1 MRSPVRMLALSV
13 GALALAATGCATV
26 PEGSIEAAAVECPPG
41 SDCYDVP
48 RAVGDGG
55 EFIIEGGEFFFN
67 EPEGLFWSGDIE
79 VTLVNIGSA
88 EHNIVFIGANEGS
101 EIPFA
106 AGGETDTQVVNLFEG
121 DVIYYCSIPGH
132 RAQGME
138 GSVRI
143 YPTQEA
149 AEEAMGA
156 QQPDATEDRRRRPTE
171 GADATEE
178 PDDADATDEPTED
191 TDA

>member
-13 GALALAATGCATV
+13 GALALAVTGCATV

-55 EFIIEGGEFFFN
+55 EFIIEGGEFFYN

-79 VTLVNIGSA
+79 VTLVNIGAA

-106 AGGETDTQVVNLFEG
+106 AGGETDTGIVNLFEG
-121 DVIYYCSIPGH
+121 DYIFYCSIPGH

-138 GSVRI
+138 GVVTI
-143 YPTQEA
+143 YPTQEDA
-149 AEEAMGA
+149 QDALGA
-156 QQPDATEDRRRRPTE
+156 QQP
-171 GADATEE
+171 
-178 PDDADATDEPTED
+178 EPTED
-191 TDA
+191 PDEESTEDADDGDADDNGDADEDGEGDS

>member
-13 GALALAATGCATV
+13 GVLALAATGCATV
-26 PEGSIEAAAVECPPG
+26 PEGSIEAAAVECPPD

-67 EPEGLFWSGDIE
+67 PPEGLFWSGDIE
-79 VTLVNIGSA
+79 VTLINVGAA

-106 AGGETDTQVVNLFEG
+106 PGGETDTQVVNLFEG
-121 DVIYYCSIPGH
+121 NVIYYCSIPGH

-138 GSVRI
+138 GTVTI
-143 YPTQEA
+143 HPTREA
-149 AEEAMGA
+149 AEDAMGA
-156 QQPDATEDRRRRPTE
+156 PEPDADATEDT
-171 GADATEE
+171 DATEE
-178 PDDADATDEPTED
+178 PDDTATEEPTED
-191 TDA
+191 A